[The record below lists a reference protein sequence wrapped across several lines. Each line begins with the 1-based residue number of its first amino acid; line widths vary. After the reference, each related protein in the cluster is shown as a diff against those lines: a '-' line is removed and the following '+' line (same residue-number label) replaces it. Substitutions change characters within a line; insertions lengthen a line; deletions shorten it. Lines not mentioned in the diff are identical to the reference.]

1 MFRYIPGMFQK
12 LPIKR
17 CNVLCLFPDFK
28 KIYNI
33 FFRWLS
39 ERAWISGHIHV
50 KCPRRMF
57 SERTDYS
64 TILNGPAPDVHSD
77 FSRLGMKQIGLIMFN
92 MNKSKLLV
100 NSSHKSIWL
109 ISFYFILFIGRE
121 SKRTYMTDVAKSDWY
136 LIDSAKCIKI
146 NVENQLIVCCVFLPA
161 FWCCAHPKAI

>member
-100 NSSHKSIWL
+100 NSSHKSI
-109 ISFYFILFIGRE
+109 
-121 SKRTYMTDVAKSDWY
+121 
-136 LIDSAKCIKI
+136 
-146 NVENQLIVCCVFLPA
+146 
-161 FWCCAHPKAI
+161 